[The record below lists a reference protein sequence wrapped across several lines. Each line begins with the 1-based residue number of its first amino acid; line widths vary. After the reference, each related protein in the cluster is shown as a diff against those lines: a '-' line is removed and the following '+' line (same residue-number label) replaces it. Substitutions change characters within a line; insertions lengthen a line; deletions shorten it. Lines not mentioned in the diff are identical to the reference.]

1 MWPLWVRIWRLLVLV
16 DRTERTVSNRTR
28 ELQSVAT
35 DQRDGW
41 LAGQL
46 DEIHDEMKAGFDELR
61 TEIRAISESQAQAR
75 TIWIGFLISLVVG
88 VIVTTM
94 SFVYAANAFA
104 P

>member
-1 MWPLWVRIWRLLVLV
+1 M
-16 DRTERTVSNRTR
+16 SNRTR

-35 DQRDGW
+35 DQRDDW

-61 TEIRAISESQAQAR
+61 TEIRAIRESQAQAR

>member
-1 MWPLWVRIWRLLVLV
+1 VWPLWVRIWRLLVLV

-35 DQRDGW
+35 DQRDDW

-61 TEIRAISESQAQAR
+61 TEIRAIRESQAQAR